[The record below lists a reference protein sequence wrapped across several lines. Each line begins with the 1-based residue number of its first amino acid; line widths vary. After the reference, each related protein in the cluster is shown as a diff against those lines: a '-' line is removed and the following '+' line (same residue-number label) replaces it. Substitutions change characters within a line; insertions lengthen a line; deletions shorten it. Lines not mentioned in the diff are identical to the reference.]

1 LRTLAVD
8 SEMLIDID
16 RLPREG
22 LRLSKDFDFPGP
34 DLVEENAVFLEPA
47 RADIFVQKVGE
58 EVLVQGEIRAKL
70 SFVCSR
76 CLTPFEFPVAS
87 RFDLVYLPEEL
98 EIMSEELTE
107 DEIDRMYYRD
117 RSLDLRAVVLEQLN
131 LTFPAKPLCSPHCEG
146 ICAVCGE
153 IVRDGGCSCLVKES
167 NLRWN
172 RLKFSVKDKI

>member
-1 LRTLAVD
+1 MD
-8 SEMLIDID
+8 SQMLIDID
-16 RLPREG
+16 RLPKEG
-22 LRLSKDFDFPGP
+22 LRLSRDFDFLSP
-34 DLVEENAVFLEPA
+34 DLVEEDAVFLEPA
-47 RADIFVQKVGE
+47 RAEVFIRRIGE
-58 EVLVQGEIRAKL
+58 EVLVQGEVRAKL

-98 EIMSEELTE
+98 EIMSDELTE
-107 DEIDRMYYRD
+107 DEIDRMYYHD

-167 NLRWN
+167 DPRWDK
-172 RLKFSVKDKI
+172 LKFIMKDKT